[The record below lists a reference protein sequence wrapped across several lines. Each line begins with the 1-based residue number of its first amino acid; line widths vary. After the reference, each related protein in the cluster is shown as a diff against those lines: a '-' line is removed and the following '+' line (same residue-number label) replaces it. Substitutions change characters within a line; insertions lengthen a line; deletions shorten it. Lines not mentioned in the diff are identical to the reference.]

1 MAEWD
6 VEFEHSKAD
15 DGSPVLAIGG
25 EIDLA
30 VAQRLAQELDDLIG
44 HADAAGI
51 VDLSRVSFMDSSGV
65 RELLKARQ
73 SAEQRN
79 VVMILRSPSDSC
91 KHVLQV
97 SGAWKEFEVQQG
109 S

>member
-6 VEFEHSKAD
+6 VEFEHAKAD
-15 DGSPVLAIGG
+15 DGGPVLGVAG

-30 VAQRLAQELDDLIG
+30 VAQRLAQELADLIER
-44 HADAAGI
+44 ADGVAI
-51 VDLSRVSFMDSSGV
+51 VDLSRVGFMDSSGV
-65 RELLKARQ
+65 RELLKARKA
-73 SAEQRN
+73 AEQRSVN
-79 VVMILRSPSDSC
+79 FLLRAPSDSC

-97 SGAWKEFEVQQG
+97 SGAWNEFEVRQG

>member
-6 VEFEHSKAD
+6 VKFAHSKAD
-15 DGSPVLAIGG
+15 DGSPVLAIAG

-30 VAQRLAQELDDLIG
+30 VVQRLAQELDDLIG
-44 HADAAGI
+44 HADAAAI
-51 VDLSRVSFMDSSGV
+51 VDLSRVGFMDSSGV

-73 SAEQRN
+73 SAERRN
-79 VVMILRSPSDSC
+79 VVLMLRAPSDAC

-97 SGAWKEFEVQQG
+97 SGAWKEFEVLQG

>member
-6 VEFEHSKAD
+6 VKFEHSKAD
-15 DGSPVLAIGG
+15 DGSPVLAVAG

-30 VAQRLAQELDDLIG
+30 VVQRLAQELDDLIAR
-44 HADAAGI
+44 ADAAGV
-51 VDLSRVSFMDSSGV
+51 VDLSRVGFMDSSGV
-65 RELLKARQ
+65 RELLKARLA
-73 SAEQRN
+73 AEERN
-79 VVMILRSPSDSC
+79 VVLILRSPSNSC

-97 SGAWKEFEVQQG
+97 SGAWQEFEVQQG